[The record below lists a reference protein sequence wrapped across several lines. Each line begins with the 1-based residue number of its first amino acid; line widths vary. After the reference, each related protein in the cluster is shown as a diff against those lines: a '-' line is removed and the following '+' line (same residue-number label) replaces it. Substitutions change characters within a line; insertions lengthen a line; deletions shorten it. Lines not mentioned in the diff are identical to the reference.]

1 MYIQVTAILKEL
13 NKGAKSKYVQS
24 KEKTHGIVN
33 RLLPFF
39 LKGLEKITV
48 NGMSKQEHLE
58 KTTVCGAVEFWWK
71 DASSLGRVT

>member
-1 MYIQVTAILKEL
+1 MYTQVTANLKEF

-39 LKGLEKITV
+39 LKGVREDH
-48 NGMSKQEHLE
+48 S
-58 KTTVCGAVEFWWK
+58 
-71 DASSLGRVT
+71 